1 MADPDAPSMLGDC
14 ILHVTHHE
22 MRGECWR
29 TVIETYAAFAEDW
42 PELTGDALRDAG
54 REAYK
59 AVYERALLN
68 TMLTEGVDGGG
79 DG

>member
-1 MADPDAPSMLGDC
+1 VIDPDAPSMLGDC

-22 MRGECWR
+22 MRQECWR
-29 TVIETYAAFAEDW
+29 TVIETYSAFAEQW
-42 PELTGDALRDAG
+42 PELAGDALRDAG

-68 TMLTEGVDGGG
+68 VMRTEGQTG
-79 DG
+79 DGNG